1 MLKIWLIMIAFTH
14 YTMAGEKEMDIYDFT
29 VSTIAGK
36 EKSMSDYKGK
46 VLLIVNV
53 ASKCGFT
60 PQYEGLEKL
69 YEDYH
74 DRGFE
79 VLGFPCN
86 QFREQEPKSEKEILN
101 FCTVNF
107 AVKFDMF
114 SKIKVNGDDA
124 HPLYKYLKNEQTGF
138 LGTESIKWNF
148 TKFLVDREGKVV
160 ARFGSMT
167 KPKAI
172 REEIEKLVIKRGN

>member
-1 MLKIWLIMIAFTH
+1 MFKILLIVSVFTQILFS
-14 YTMAGEKEMDIYDFT
+14 GEKKMSIYDFNVT
-29 VSTIAGK
+29 TIEGK
-36 EKSMSDYKGK
+36 EKSLSSYKGK

-69 YEDYH
+69 HEDYH
-74 DRGFE
+74 DKGLE

-86 QFREQEPKSEKEILN
+86 QFREQEPEDEKAIQS

-107 AVKFDMF
+107 GVKFDMF
-114 SKIKVNGDDA
+114 SKVEVNGDDA
-124 HPLYKYLKNEQTGF
+124 HPLYKHLKSEQAGF

-148 TKFLVDREGKVV
+148 TKFLVDREGNVV
-160 ARFGSMT
+160 KRFGSST
-167 KPKAI
+167 KPSELVKD
-172 REEIEKLVIKRGN
+172 IEKLL